1 MKKRQYQ
8 ELYDLE
14 ETYWWFVGRRALA
27 RQMVERH
34 AGRQGL
40 RLLDAGCGTG
50 GTLSRMG
57 GLGELH
63 GLDFSPY
70 ALAFTRQRGFDLL
83 AVGDL
88 TAMPYRPGSF
98 DAVLSCD
105 VLEHLGDDRGGLAE
119 MARVLRPGGHV
130 VLTLPAHQFLWS
142 EHDEALDHRR
152 RYSARQVRAMLQEAG
167 LDVVKLSPVVTAAF
181 LPILFFRLMQRL
193 RRRRPDE
200 PKTDLRV
207 LPWPLNSLLIAI
219 LSVENWWL
227 RFGNLPV
234 GTSLVA
240 VGRKPVS
247 DAVKSSES

>member
-1 MKKRQYQ
+1 MKQRQYQ

-14 ETYWWFVGRRALA
+14 ETYWWFIGRRALV
-27 RQMVERH
+27 RQMVERYC
-34 AGRQGL
+34 GRSGL

-50 GTLSRMG
+50 GTLSRMA

-70 ALAFTRQRGFDLL
+70 ALAFTRERGFSLL
-83 AVGDL
+83 AAGDL
-88 TAMPYRPGSF
+88 TAMPYRDASF

-105 VLEHLGDDRGGLAE
+105 VLEHLDDDRGGLRE
-119 MARVLRPGGHV
+119 MARLLRPGGCA

-152 RYSARQVRAMLQEAG
+152 RYSARQVRGMLQEAG
-167 LDVVKLSPVVTAAF
+167 LEVVKLSPVVTAAF
-181 LPILFFRLMQRL
+181 APILTFRLLQRL
-193 RRRRPDE
+193 RRHRPDE

-207 LPWPLNSLLIAI
+207 LPRPLNNLLIA
-219 LSVENWWL
+219 LLRLENWWL
-227 RFGNLPV
+227 RFANLPV

-240 VGRKPVS
+240 VGRKPLIHS
-247 DAVKSSES
+247 

>member
-8 ELYDLE
+8 ELYELE

-27 RQMVERH
+27 RQMVERY
-34 AGRQGL
+34 ADREGL

-50 GTLSRMG
+50 GTLSKMI

-63 GLDFSPY
+63 GFDFSPY
-70 ALAFTRQRGFDLL
+70 ALAFTRKRGFDLL
-83 AVGDL
+83 AAGDL
-88 TAMPYRPGSF
+88 TAMPYREGSF

-105 VLEHLGDDRGGLAE
+105 VLEHVEADRAGLVE
-119 MARVLRPGGHV
+119 MARVLRPGGHL

-181 LPILFFRLMQRL
+181 LPILFFRLIQRL
-193 RRRRPDE
+193 RRHRPDE

-207 LPWPLNSLLIAI
+207 LPRPLNNLLIGT
-219 LSVENWWL
+219 LKLENWWL
-227 RFGNLPV
+227 RFANLPV

-240 VGRKPVS
+240 VGRK
-247 DAVKSSES
+247 AVGS